1 MNPNMKQK
9 QEGTHGRVQS
19 SPVPRRTLTMIQ
31 PSTAGPLVGRELVKG
46 SFKPKHRSDQSASKT
61 SGAGV
66 TAVPEHGESKELG
79 GVTQEALDLMA
90 AENPS
95 SQYWKEVAERRRK
108 ALYEALKE
116 NEKLHR
122 EIEQKASEIARLQ
135 RENRVLAEA
144 AEHVQHMAEVLERLK
159 GDALESFE
167 SPDSEG
173 SDSEEAAGEDPE
185 AEAPVRA

>member
-1 MNPNMKQK
+1 M
-9 QEGTHGRVQS
+9 GAC

>member
-1 MNPNMKQK
+1 
-9 QEGTHGRVQS
+9 
-19 SPVPRRTLTMIQ
+19 MIQ
-31 PSTAGPLVGRELVKG
+31 PSTAGPLVGRENELVKG

-95 SQYWKEVAERRRK
+95 SQYWKEVAEQRRK

-135 RENRVLAEA
+135 RENRELAEVA
-144 AEHVQHMAEVLERLK
+144 AHVQHMAELLERLK
-159 GDALESFE
+159 GDAL
-167 SPDSEG
+167 DSEG
-173 SDSEEAAGEDPE
+173 SDSEEVGEDPE
-185 AEAPVRA
+185 ETPPRTPGPA